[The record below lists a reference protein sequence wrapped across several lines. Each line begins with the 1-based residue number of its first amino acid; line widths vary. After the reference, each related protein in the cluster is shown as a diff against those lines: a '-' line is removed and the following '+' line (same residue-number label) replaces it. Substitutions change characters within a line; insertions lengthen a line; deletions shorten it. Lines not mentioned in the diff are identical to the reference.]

1 MSDFKSNPNYIQNR
15 MAQAATFKEVFT
27 NAFAH
32 SEEAQVTL
40 TGALVYASVL
50 KRFDTAL
57 EHLISLEPLC
67 QSTQDEASLCYF
79 KGLMYD
85 FSERYEEMEI
95 CYDRFLELN
104 EVSEP
109 IYIFLPYVRRAKLLH
124 KSCKIMK
131 SQEYFCKVL
140 SYYEKRGRAT
150 EKSLSLHN
158 LYFDLASSFM
168 FCHDYTAALDFA
180 EKAHLVWSEEPD
192 DGNKMIEMMLFSLV
206 GKTDKARVILD
217 SIEKTSGVY
226 SVAGAMLYRIAS
238 KTDPHYFALEHD
250 GEKIKSF
257 WEWFLKNE
265 KKLFKL
271 AFSNEHEKLKKLLSD
286 KMRAVFHYMMRDL
299 AMSIELDDRT
309 VKIVAYTD
317 YVLSLDC
324 GLGKLFEAK
333 PKELTYWSF
342 EKAEEILE

>member
-1 MSDFKSNPNYIQNR
+1 MSGSL
-15 MAQAATFKEVFT
+15 TF
-27 NAFAH
+27 
-32 SEEAQVTL
+32 
-40 TGALVYASVL
+40 
-50 KRFDTAL
+50 R
-57 EHLISLEPLC
+57 
-67 QSTQDEASLCYF
+67 
-79 KGLMYD
+79 
-85 FSERYEEMEI
+85 
-95 CYDRFLELN
+95 
-104 EVSEP
+104 
-109 IYIFLPYVRRAKLLH
+109 
-124 KSCKIMK
+124 
-131 SQEYFCKVL
+131 
-140 SYYEKRGRAT
+140 
-150 EKSLSLHN
+150 
-158 LYFDLASSFM
+158 
-168 FCHDYTAALDFA
+168 
-180 EKAHLVWSEEPD
+180 
-192 DGNKMIEMMLFSLV
+192 
-206 GKTDKARVILD
+206 
-217 SIEKTSGVY
+217 
-226 SVAGAMLYRIAS
+226 RIAS

-342 EKAEEILE
+342 EKTEEILE